1 MKALCFLITALL
13 ATTTLV
19 PAQVP
24 TNGLVAYYPFNGNAN
39 DESGNGIDGVNY
51 GATLTSDRF
60 NVPGKAYS
68 FNGSSYI
75 GMVSNSQLPQGNEA
89 RSASVWVYNSISA
102 NQVIIEWGEVD
113 QFKRSN
119 IGIRDVDGIV
129 GYSIYGDDLATVST
143 IRDGKWHNIVLTYD
157 GITTRL
163 YVDGTFESSKNMI
176 PSNTQGNTLFVG
188 KNHRGSIEEYNVGK
202 IDDIRIYNRA
212 LSDCEIQYLYH
223 ENGWGFVSNG
233 LVAYYPF
240 NGNANDESGNG
251 WNGTVNGAALTTDR
265 FGSPNKAFSFNGNI
279 SNTISTTFPGILGD
293 GPRTI
298 SFWQTSN
305 NTTTSI
311 SMSYGAGLYYPNTP
325 GSTFLVFSQRINSNQ
340 VIVGVDLRFGGIA
353 YIFDDN
359 GSAWHN
365 FTFIVPAIN
374 EPKTG
379 DIKVYRDGILLTSV
393 YSMWGDVSINTLPGA
408 DFLIGQF
415 VNSAHFSGNLDDIRI
430 YNRALTVSE
439 ILSLFQEGECP
450 CPGTISG
457 TVSVGSTPLAGVIVK
472 LLDEQMQP
480 VGGNQ
485 ITNTS
490 GAYSFTQVLPG
501 NYNVMVVEPL
511 GYVASVGTQPTNLG
525 QCGANTVNFTLTN
538 TAASNNGRSKGYWKH
553 QFDVYVS
560 NTGNAQ
566 ETQSNLNTYI
576 SLVHQYYTPHF
587 SFFSGMTAFSQ
598 WQSVLS
604 VANNSNMLNKAKAQL
619 AALVMNL
626 MSYKIGQSVVVSAD
640 GRTAGDV
647 LTYVSEIIAGSNASL
662 YELAKNLA
670 EAVNTQ
676 QMIGAGI
683 VPSGT
688 ILYKDATV
696 SIYEPPADFSL
707 SQNHPNP
714 FSKLTSIRYSLPTE
728 GTVTLSVTDVFGKEV
743 VRLLDGVVQNPG
755 THSVIFESNNLPS
768 GMYYYRL
775 ETGQR
780 TKTKIMVVFR

>member
-1 MKALCFLITALL
+1 MKALCFLVTALL

-19 PAQVP
+19 QAQVP

-39 DESGNGIDGVNY
+39 DESGNGIDGINY

-75 GMVSNSQLPQGNEA
+75 GMVSNAQLPQGNEA
-89 RSASVWVYNSISA
+89 RSASVWVYNSTSA

-113 QFKRSN
+113 QFKRCN

-129 GYSIYGDDLATVST
+129 GYSINGDDLATVST

-163 YVDGTFESSKNMI
+163 YMDGTFESSKNML
-176 PSNTQGNTLFVG
+176 PSNTLGNTLFVG
-188 KNHRGSIEEYNVGK
+188 KNHRGFIEEYNVGK

-251 WNGTVNGAALTTDR
+251 HNGTISGATLTLDR
-265 FGSPNKAFSFNGNI
+265 FG
-279 SNTISTTFPGILGD
+279 
-293 GPRTI
+293 
-298 SFWQTSN
+298 
-305 NTTTSI
+305 
-311 SMSYGAGLYYPNTP
+311 
-325 GSTFLVFSQRINSNQ
+325 NSNRSYHFDGIDDDIQ
-340 VIVGVDLRFGGIA
+340 AAGTFGGTA
-353 YIFDDN
+353 EMSV
-359 GSAWHN
+359 SAWCYVTGTTG
-365 FTFIVPAIN
+365 TFQPIFESPSSDASSLLHFQLNTFGNVAIYPDGGPAILLPIISPYPLN
-374 EPKTG
+374 VWRHLAITIKSG
-379 DIKVYRDGILLTSV
+379 DIKIYENGVIISSSSATYSLLTTN
-393 YSMWGDVSINTLPGA
+393 YMK
-408 DFLIGQF
+408 IG
-415 VNSAHFSGNLDDIRI
+415 SGCLTPCSPRFFKGKIDDIRI
-430 YNRALTVSE
+430 YNRSLSSSEVTALYNES
-439 ILSLFQEGECP
+439 GCG
-450 CPGTISG
+450 CPGIITG

-485 ITNTS
+485 ITNTA
-490 GAYSFTQVLPG
+490 GTYSFTQVLPG

-538 TAASNNGRSKGYWKH
+538 TATSNNARSKGYWKH

-576 SLVHQYYTPHF
+576 SMVNQYYTPHF